1 MTGSEGS
8 SALTKTEYSA
18 DSLSRS
24 YLEHQRAYYEGLK
37 PGGGY
42 PGYPGDSQGGQRH
55 GDTENLSGRQSV
67 ESPDIKKT
75 ASITPDP
82 AQALQVGQK
91 TNKWIN
97 TSHIKQKH
105 NNNHYIIN
113 TDM

>member
-42 PGYPGDSQGGQRH
+42 PGYPGETQGQRH
-55 GDTENLSGRQSV
+55 GDTGDTEGRQSV

-82 AQALQVGQK
+82 TQALQVRVRVNRLLTHFG
-91 TNKWIN
+91 
-97 TSHIKQKH
+97 
-105 NNNHYIIN
+105 YR
-113 TDM
+113 

>member
-42 PGYPGDSQGGQRH
+42 PGYPGESQGGQRH

-82 AQALQVGQK
+82 AQALQVGGK
-91 TNKWIN
+91 TNKYFSFK
-97 TSHIKQKH
+97 TEAQ
-105 NNNHYIIN
+105 
-113 TDM
+113 